1 MAEIIIIRESDLDN
15 NTIKVVNKKV
25 TVPGAEIAVLD
36 SYDTQDNDTHYVEK
50 KDKYLKHVETGAVWP
65 ASIAVMKERAA
76 PRNEELT
83 KDSVVTFR
91 MSAGEIAEISVTPRS
106 AISGQYHPSVR
117 KELGDLA
124 ANVGTGTPTGT
135 GIFAQYANAK
145 EANAALANDKLTFT
159 TDEYF
164 ANNVDGKPKILAT
177 TFTLPYPELPYKEGK
192 ADAKLVAQSFDGS
205 AVLQFADSVLSSKQ
219 NNIEKTYHYKFVSVT
234 GQEYEGTFKST
245 GSSVSVKDCEPSLE
259 WYQIARATYS
269 VEPYNVEYFFGN
281 EEVAPAAVTV
291 ENLIDHL

>member
-1 MAEIIIIRESDLDN
+1 MIKIVITKDDLDEK
-15 NTIKVVNKKV
+15 TIKVKDKKL
-25 TVPGAEIAVLD
+25 TVPGAEIEVLD
-36 SYDTQDNDTHYVEK
+36 NYDLQDTDTRYVEK

-65 ASIAVMKERAA
+65 ASIAVIKERAA

-83 KDSVVTFR
+83 SDSVVEFG
-91 MSAGEIAEISVTPRS
+91 MSEGEVAVISVIPRS
-106 AISGQYHPSVR
+106 AISGKTHLRVE

-124 ANVGTGTPTGT
+124 ANAGTGTPVGT

-145 EANAALANDKLTFT
+145 EANAALANEKLTFT
-159 TDEYF
+159 TNEYF

-177 TFTLPYPELPYKEGK
+177 TFELPYPELPYKEGK
-192 ADAKLVAQSFDGS
+192 ADAKLVTQSFDGS

-234 GQEYEGTFKST
+234 GQEYEGTFKSN
-245 GSSVSVKDCEPSLE
+245 GSSVSMKDCEPSLE

-269 VEPYNVEYFFGN
+269 VEPFNVEYFFGN
-281 EEVAPAAVTV
+281 EEVAPDAVTV
-291 ENLIDHL
+291 ENLVDHL